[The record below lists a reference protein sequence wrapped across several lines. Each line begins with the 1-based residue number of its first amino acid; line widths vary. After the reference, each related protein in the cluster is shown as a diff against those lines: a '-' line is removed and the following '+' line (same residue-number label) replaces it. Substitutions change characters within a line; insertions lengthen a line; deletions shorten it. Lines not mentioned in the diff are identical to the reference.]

1 MSSAAPPSEPRAARL
16 AALAVL
22 VILIVTVD
30 TRSYGLI
37 PDGQEMLSAAAAVAR
52 FFEIGVSRDFVNAP
66 RRPAGD
72 AVSRYG
78 MGLSLVEAVP
88 GTVTRFI
95 RAAVPSSPS
104 APVFV
109 LLPIACLVAAAWAT
123 GR

>member
-66 RRPAGD
+66 RRP
-72 AVSRYG
+72 VIFEP
-78 MGLSLVEAVP
+78 L
-88 GTVTRFI
+88 
-95 RAAVPSSPS
+95 
-104 APVFV
+104 
-109 LLPIACLVAAAWAT
+109 
-123 GR
+123 